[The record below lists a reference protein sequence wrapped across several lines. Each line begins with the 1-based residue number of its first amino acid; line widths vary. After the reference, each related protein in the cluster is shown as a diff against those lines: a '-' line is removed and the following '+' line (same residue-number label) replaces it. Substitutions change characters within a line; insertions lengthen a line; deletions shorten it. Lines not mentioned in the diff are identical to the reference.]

1 MNKPKALAKQD
12 PLLTA
17 IGILKAT
24 NSEFSEYSDYKGV
37 VDIITFCDSP
47 LYLDLLNPKNNFN
60 LYMSQRVIL
69 KCFYLGDIGNENIK
83 LTKEEWAWLYS
94 KEESEV
100 LDGETYEN
108 NMKDVIK
115 KMLNREK
122 DKTMNKFSTLQLVL
136 GRRSGKTVLAS
147 IITVYEAYKLLTIN
161 NGNAHEYYGCPAGD
175 EISIINVALSQEQAG
190 ILFGQIAARLR
201 DSPFFQNRVGS
212 QSASEIRLL
221 TNQDLERIKK
231 KSAIKTPGSIVLMC
245 GHSNPDSLAGRS
257 AILILFD
264 EIAFYDE
271 SGKVTGTYFYSRLKP
286 SLSKFYAKGDGKVV
300 MISSPNKQ
308 NGIFWET
315 FKQSKVEESTLSFQ
329 LPTWSV
335 NDGVGYDLEETQKDR
350 RANIERFMIEYGAQW
365 AMGGD
370 FGNLYPAEL
379 IDRCVRHDIQP
390 HIRQSNKFNYYLH
403 VDPAN
408 GGNNYV
414 AVLVAKE
421 KYTNNFGKKRW
432 RCHLANL
439 WIWRPLPKL
448 GLPFNLIDK
457 HVIQICHTFRP
468 NLVTYDAYNST
479 QSMQLLRSHGINTK
493 CVPFSRTTKQKI
505 YQNLNDLMVYE
516 PMPELCLYS
525 DGGDA
530 DLLIAE
536 LKGLRKKRTQRGF
549 GIIPDKHGDVN
560 TDDLADAL
568 AGACAMACDGLQMG
582 LPAPVTVLSGL
593 R

>member
-1 MNKPKALAKQD
+1 MNKAKVTKQD
-12 PLLTA
+12 PLSVA
-17 IGILKAT
+17 IGALKAQ
-24 NSEFSEYSDYKGV
+24 NSAFSEYSQYGEV

-47 LYLDLLNPKNNFN
+47 LYLDLLNPKNKLN
-60 LYMSQRVIL
+60 LYVSQRIIL
-69 KCFYLGDIGNENIK
+69 KCFYMGDVGNENLK
-83 LTKEEWAWLYS
+83 LTKEEWEWLYA
-94 KEESEV
+94 KEEHEV

-108 NMKDVIK
+108 NIKDVIK
-115 KMLNREK
+115 KMLSRER
-122 DKTMNKFSTLQLVL
+122 DKSFGKFSTLQLVL
-136 GRRSGKTVLAS
+136 GRRAGKTVMAS

-161 NGNAHEYYGCPAGD
+161 GGNAHEYYNCPAGD
-175 EISIINVALSQEQAG
+175 EIAIINVALSQEQAG

-201 DSPFFQNRVGS
+201 DSPFFQNRVAS
-212 QSASEIRLL
+212 QSASEIRLF
-221 TNQDLERIKK
+221 TNTDLERLKK
-231 KSAIKTPGSIVLMC
+231 KSAIKTLGSIVLMC

-286 SLSKFYAKGDGKVV
+286 SLSKFYERGDGKVV

-308 NGIFWET
+308 NGIFWDIFE
-315 FKQSKVEESTLSFQ
+315 KSKNEPSTLSFQ

-335 NDGVGYDLEETQKDR
+335 NDDVSYDLEETQKDR

-365 AMGGD
+365 ATGGD
-370 FGNLYPAEL
+370 FGNLFPAEL
-379 IDRCVRHDIQP
+379 IDRCVRHDIQRHTRP
-390 HIRQSNKFNYYLH
+390 SNKFNYYLH
-403 VDPAN
+403 IDPAN

-421 KYTNNFGKKRW
+421 RYVNHFGKKRT

-439 WIWRPLPKL
+439 WIWRPVPKV
-448 GLPFNLIDK
+448 GLQFHLIDK
-457 HVIQICHTFRP
+457 EVVYICSIFRP
-468 NLVTYDAYNST
+468 NLVTYDAYNSK
-479 QSMQLLRSHGINTK
+479 QSMELLRSHGINTK
-493 CVPFSRTTKQKI
+493 FVPFNRSMKQKM

-516 PMPELCLYS
+516 PTPELCLYS

-530 DLLIAE
+530 DLLISE

-549 GIIPDKHGDVN
+549 GIIPDKHGEVN

-568 AGACAMACDGLQMG
+568 AGACAMACDGLQMS
-582 LPAPVTVLSGL
+582 LPLPVTVLTGI